1 MKKAG
6 FLLSLLAAVSAAVSA
21 AIGIFYADG
30 GAMRT
35 VQNIYGQ
42 SVVLY
47 GNGIYA
53 DNSLLKVGA
62 TKGADVVVLLACILL
77 LTLLFAFRRKR
88 GVLLLRTGL
97 LCIILYASTCL
108 IMGVTFNRL
117 FLLYLLQFSSSL
129 FAFILS
135 LHQIASTEVYDQSLY
150 QRRLTGTGLFLML
163 SGCSVLVWLSLILP
177 AVLANQPL
185 SIADIYTTEPTF
197 VIDLG
202 IILPSAITC
211 GVMLLRKKPL
221 GYKFA
226 PIILIL
232 LAGVG
237 MCIIFQSAFQAALG
251 VVLPLGQLLGMGAS
265 FIILGVFAVMLT
277 LRLLRYTMVETAQT
291 TDQTVDRTFDPATE
305 QTIDQV
311 ADQAAI
317 LTDSQGTEPPETD
330 HSTDG

>member
-21 AIGIFYADG
+21 VIGIFYADG
-30 GAMRT
+30 GAVRT

-53 DNSLLKVGA
+53 NNSLLKVGA
-62 TKGADVVVLLACILL
+62 TKGADVVVLLVCILL
-77 LTLLFAFRRKR
+77 IAALFAFRGKR
-88 GVLLLRTGL
+88 GALLLQAGL

-117 FLLYLLQFSSSL
+117 FLLYVLQFSSAL
-129 FAFILS
+129 FAFIRS
-135 LHQIASTEVYDQSLY
+135 LHQIAATEVYDQSLY
-150 QRRLTGTGLFLML
+150 ERRLTGTGLFLIL
-163 SGCSVLVWLSLILP
+163 SGCSVLVWLSSILP

-185 SIADIYTTEPTF
+185 AIIDIYTTEPTF
-197 VIDLG
+197 AIDLG

-211 GVMLLRKKPL
+211 GVMLLQKKPL

-237 MCIIFQSAFQAALG
+237 LCIIFQSAFQSALG
-251 VVLPLGQLLGMGAS
+251 VVLPLGQILGLGVS
-265 FIILGVFAVMLT
+265 FVVLGVFAVVLT
-277 LRLLRYTMVETAQT
+277 LRLLRYTIVDPAQT
-291 TDQTVDRTFDPATE
+291 ADQTDN
-305 QTIDQV
+305 
-311 ADQAAI
+311 
-317 LTDSQGTEPPETD
+317 QGTEPPEIT

>member
-1 MKKAG
+1 MDMKKAG

-21 AIGIFYADG
+21 VIGIFYADG
-30 GAMRT
+30 GAVRT

-53 DNSLLKVGA
+53 NNSLLKVGA
-62 TKGADVVVLLACILL
+62 TKGADVVVLLVCILL
-77 LTLLFAFRRKR
+77 IAALFAFRGKR
-88 GVLLLRTGL
+88 GALLLQAGL

-117 FLLYLLQFSSSL
+117 FLLYVLQFSSAL
-129 FAFILS
+129 FAFIRS
-135 LHQIASTEVYDQSLY
+135 LHQIAATEVYDQSLY
-150 QRRLTGTGLFLML
+150 ERRLTGTGLFLIL
-163 SGCSVLVWLSLILP
+163 SGCSVLVWLSSILP

-185 SIADIYTTEPTF
+185 AIIDIYTTEPTF
-197 VIDLG
+197 AIDLG

-211 GVMLLRKKPL
+211 GVMLLQKKPL

-237 MCIIFQSAFQAALG
+237 LCIIFQSAFQSALG
-251 VVLPLGQLLGMGAS
+251 VVLPLGQILGLGVS
-265 FIILGVFAVMLT
+265 FVVLGVFAVVLT
-277 LRLLRYTMVETAQT
+277 LRLLRYTIVDPAQT
-291 TDQTVDRTFDPATE
+291 ADQTDN
-305 QTIDQV
+305 
-311 ADQAAI
+311 
-317 LTDSQGTEPPETD
+317 QGTEPPEIT

>member
-21 AIGIFYADG
+21 VIGIFYADG
-30 GAMRT
+30 GAVRT

-53 DNSLLKVGA
+53 NNSLLKVGA
-62 TKGADVVVLLACILL
+62 TKGADVVVLLVCILL
-77 LTLLFAFRRKR
+77 IAALFAFRGKR
-88 GVLLLRTGL
+88 GALLLQAGL

-117 FLLYLLQFSSSL
+117 FLLYVLQFGCSL

-135 LHQIASTEVYDQSLY
+135 LHQIAATEVYDQSLY
-150 QRRLTGTGLFLML
+150 KRRLTGTGLFLIL
-163 SGCSVLVWLSLILP
+163 SGCSVLVWLSSILP

-185 SIADIYTTEPTF
+185 AIIDIYTTEPTF
-197 VIDLG
+197 AIDLG

-211 GVMLLRKKPL
+211 GVMLLQKKPL

-237 MCIIFQSAFQAALG
+237 LCIIFQSAFQSALG
-251 VVLPLGQLLGMGAS
+251 VVLPMGQILGLGVS
-265 FIILGVFAVMLT
+265 FVVLGVFAVVLT
-277 LRLLRYTMVETAQT
+277 LRLLRYTIVDSSQTA
-291 TDQTVDRTFDPATE
+291 DQTDN
-305 QTIDQV
+305 
-311 ADQAAI
+311 
-317 LTDSQGTEPPETD
+317 QGTEPPEIT